1 MISVK
6 AMHDLGW
13 THNPSFDQSPPSWAL
28 ELFKKLDSSNVTLL
42 EMKRHTEMLAT
53 QNEELKRQNDENIR
67 ELKTQSEKHLV
78 ELKEQNREMNEKLNV
93 IEQKTGETLHYG
105 RIDYSD
111 SPVWSQ
117 GFRDFSRSVR

>member
-1 MISVK
+1 MN
-6 AMHDLGW
+6 DLGW
-13 THNPSFDQSPPSWAL
+13 TQNPSFDQSPPSWAL

-42 EMKRHTEMLAT
+42 EMKQQTEMLAT
-53 QNEELKRQNDENIR
+53 QNDELKRHNDENIR

-78 ELKEQNREMNEKLNV
+78 ELKEMNEKLNV
-93 IEQKTGETLHYG
+93 IEQKTGETLQYG

-117 GFRDFSRSVR
+117 GFKDFSRWVR